1 MKTRWSAKAAFFLLS
16 TLLTTS
22 TQFLRHNRVEVV
34 QLVEGGEEA
43 PHVLVVGL
51 SLVVHLG
58 LHRGSCLIV
67 KQLLDLD

>member
-1 MKTRWSAKAAFFLLS
+1 MKTRWSAKGAFFLLS